1 MIAPARHVQSPNS
14 TFVTEAAVA
23 AKGEYATRPRTRSGS
38 GFASSLGS
46 GAVATTSGL
55 FLLFLTLPLAAL
67 LWRSWSGGDFWASV
81 RQPIVLQALLL
92 TVITTALTVL
102 LSIILG
108 TPLAFV
114 LARRS
119 FPGKHAIE
127 AAATLPLV
135 LPPLVAGVALL
146 ITFGRRGLL
155 GAQLGALGVEVP
167 FTTAAV
173 VMAQLFVAGP
183 YYLRAARLGFAA
195 IPRDLEEAALMDG
208 AAGWQSFR
216 HVTLPLALPGV
227 VSGMVLCAAR
237 AFSEFGATL
246 MFAGNIGGRTQTM
259 SLAIETAIQTDL
271 GSALALSVV
280 LVVIAAVALA
290 IPLLLVRGSE
300 VQ

>member
-1 MIAPARHVQSPNS
+1 MRNLSASVVS
-14 TFVTEAAVA
+14 AA
-23 AKGEYATRPRTRSGS
+23 
-38 GFASSLGS
+38 
-46 GAVATTSGL
+46 SGL
-55 FLLFLTLPLAAL
+55 FLLFLTVPLAAL
-67 LWRSWSGGDFWASV
+67 LWRSWSGGAFWTDI

-92 TVITTALTVL
+92 TVITSALTVA
-102 LSIILG
+102 LSIVLG

-119 FPGKHAIE
+119 FPGKPLLE

-155 GAQLGALGVEVP
+155 GGELGALGIEVP

-173 VMAQLFVAGP
+173 VLAQLFVAGP

-195 IPRDLEEAALMDG
+195 IPRELEEAALVDG
-208 AAGWQSFR
+208 AAGWHSFR
-216 HVTLPLALPGV
+216 QVTLPLALPAV

-246 MFAGNIGGRTQTM
+246 MFAGNIAGRTQTM

-280 LVVIAAVALA
+280 LVIIAALGLV
-290 IPLLLVRGSE
+290 IPLLLVRGAE
-300 VQ
+300 VL